1 MIILVL
7 SSSKYNYHID
17 TDSDHFVYYF
27 IDYDDVILSKS
38 VFICSRSRVLVLY
51 PKSLS

>member
-7 SSSKYNYHID
+7 SSSKYNHHIV
-17 TDSDHFVYYF
+17 TASDHFVYYF
-27 IDYDDVILSKS
+27 IDYDDIILSKS